1 MERRYR
7 GATGEVLGRYRGGTG
22 ELYRPQRAHSCSVEK
37 EKTANGPEATAPMVP
52 ATIRA
57 EPMTIWRLTWL
68 GLGSGLG
75 LGLGLGQGNS
85 RFKVRGGVRARV
97 RVVGSGLGVAI
108 LRRTTALVT

>member
-1 MERRYR
+1 MERRCR
-7 GATGEVLGRYRGGTG
+7 GATGKVLGRCRGGTG
-22 ELYRPQRAHSCSVEK
+22 EVQGRAHSCSVEK
-37 EKTANGPEATAPMVP
+37 EKTAKGPEATAPMVP

>member
-7 GATGEVLGRYRGGTG
+7 GGTGEVLGRYRGGTG

-37 EKTANGPEATAPMVP
+37 EKTAKGPEATAPMVP

-68 GLGSGLG
+68 GLGSGVRLG
-75 LGLGLGQGNS
+75 IIGLGQGYS

-97 RVVGSGLGVAI
+97 
-108 LRRTTALVT
+108 